1 MLRSTLALIVVMSSA
16 SFLFSPIRAV
26 QNLSPVGRWRTID
39 DKTGQAKSIVEIRE
53 VDGELRGTVLH
64 VFAPPAPSANPL
76 CEKCTD
82 ERRKKPV
89 VGMEIMWGLT
99 RDGAEYSGGRVLDPE
114 EGKTYRCKLR
124 VIDAGKK
131 LELRGYVGISLL
143 GRTQTW
149 LRE

>member
-1 MLRSTLALIVVMSSA
+1 
-16 SFLFSPIRAV
+16 
-26 QNLSPVGRWRTID
+26 
-39 DKTGQAKSIVEIRE
+39 
-53 VDGELRGTVLH
+53 
-64 VFAPPAPSANPL
+64 
-76 CEKCTD
+76 
-82 ERRKKPV
+82 
-89 VGMEIMWGLT
+89 MEIMWGLT